1 MLQVVAE
8 ALVYEVPRA
17 LGWVLLKVVTLG
29 RYRHAHQDDW
39 ITEAAVGFGA
49 FAGVTWLC
57 ARWL

>member
-1 MLQVVAE
+1 MLQIVGE
-8 ALVYEVPRA
+8 AVVYEVPRA

-29 RYRHAHQDDW
+29 RYRRTHQEDW
-39 ITEAAVGFGA
+39 FAEGAVGFGT